1 MIVSFINIL
10 MLILLFT
17 NLAVIASSRL
27 RFCIKVVAVQG
38 VVIGLLPCMIYGNI
52 SLFPIVLAVVTVG
65 LKGIIFPL
73 LLGWSL
79 KKADVRREIE
89 PFVSYTFSIVMAIGI
104 FVFSFWLGSRLLLPV
119 VIAGSFLVPVAFA
132 TIMIGLFIIIS
143 RTKALTQVLG
153 YLVMENGIYAFG
165 VAMLREQPVL
175 VELGILLDMFV
186 AVFVMGIAIF
196 HISQEFDHIDT
207 HMLDSLSDDS
217 RDEYVEGEGA

>member
-1 MIVSFINIL
+1 
-10 MLILLFT
+10 MLFLLVA
-17 NLAVIASSRL
+17 NMAVIASSRL

-38 VVIGLLPCMIYGNI
+38 FVIGLLPSVIYGDI
-52 SLFPIVLAVVTVG
+52 TLFPTVLAVVTIGV
-65 LKGIIFPL
+65 KGIVFPL

-79 KKADVRREIE
+79 KKANVRREIE
-89 PFVSYTFSIVMAIGI
+89 PLVSYTFSIVTAVLI
-104 FVFSFWLGSRLLLPV
+104 FILSFWLVSRLSLPS
-119 VIAGSFLVPVAFA
+119 ILPASLLVPVAFA
-132 TIMIGLFIIIS
+132 TIMIGLFIIVS

-165 VAMLREQPVL
+165 VAMLREQPFL

-207 HMLDSLSDDS
+207 HMLDSLS
-217 RDEYVEGEGA
+217 EYDRVGSQNTEGT